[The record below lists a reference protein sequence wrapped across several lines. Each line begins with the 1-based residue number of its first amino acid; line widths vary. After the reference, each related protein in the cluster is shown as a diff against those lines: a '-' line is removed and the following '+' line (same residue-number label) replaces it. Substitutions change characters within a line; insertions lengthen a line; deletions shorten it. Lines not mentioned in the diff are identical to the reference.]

1 MLEAILGMILRPA
14 TREEIDRL
22 KGIADYQFGYPA
34 GDLLIPEDVVVGISP
49 ATRRIREVYGK
60 EGLLAVIRA
69 HDYLFS
75 LSVSGALRLLKLPE
89 PRLRAWIATGAGELR
104 KSIPCWIVKRLDPE
118 LLAGDEVIVLNEN
131 GLLIG
136 VGRLRLAPEE
146 ILEEECWGE
155 AIRIR
160 KFAEQ
165 GTADRGEVQ

>member
-1 MLEAILGMILRPA
+1 MILRPA

-22 KGIADYQFGYPA
+22 RGIADYQFGYPA
-34 GDLLIPEDVVVGISP
+34 GDLLIPEDAVVGVSP
-49 ATRRIREVYGK
+49 GTRRIREVYGE

-75 LSVSGALRLLKLPE
+75 LSVNGALRLLKLPE
-89 PRLRAWIATGAGELR
+89 PRLRAWIATTGARELR
-104 KSIPCWIVKRLDPE
+104 KSIPCWMVKRLDPE

-146 ILEEECWGE
+146 ILEKECWGE

-160 KFAEQ
+160 RFAEQ
-165 GTADRGEVQ
+165 GTAGRREVQ

>member
-1 MLEAILGMILRPA
+1 MILRPA

-22 KGIADYQFGYPA
+22 RGIADYQFGYPA
-34 GDLLIPEDVVVGISP
+34 GDLLIPEDAVVGVSP
-49 ATRRIREVYGK
+49 GTRRIREVYGE

-75 LSVSGALRLLKLPE
+75 LSVNGALRLLKLPE
-89 PRLRAWIATGAGELR
+89 PRLRAWIATNGAEELR
-104 KSIPCWIVKRLDPE
+104 KSIPCWMVKRLDPE

-146 ILEEECWGE
+146 ILEEGCWGE

-165 GTADRGEVQ
+165 STASRGEVQ